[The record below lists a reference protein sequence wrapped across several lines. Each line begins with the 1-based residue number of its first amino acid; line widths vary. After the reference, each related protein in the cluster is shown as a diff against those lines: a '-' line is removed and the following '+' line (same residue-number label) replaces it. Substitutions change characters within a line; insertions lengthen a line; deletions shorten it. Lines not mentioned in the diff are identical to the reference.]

1 MKLIIGLGN
10 PEKKY
15 DGTRH
20 NIGFQVLDEFA
31 EKHGLSWKQN
41 NKLRAETTEYT
52 VNDTKIM
59 LAKPTT
65 YYNLV
70 GESARAITDFYK
82 IDPSEILV
90 VHDDLDIPF
99 GKTRTRNGGG
109 DAGNNGIKSIS
120 QHIGPDFHRVRIGI
134 SNELSEK
141 IDASDFVLSKFNS
154 SESPELT
161 QIIEK
166 THRCIDEFVT
176 GNLEH
181 KTI

>member
-10 PEKKY
+10 PEKQY
-15 DGTRH
+15 DDTRH
-20 NIGFQVLDEFA
+20 NIGFRVLDEFA
-31 EKHGLSWKQN
+31 QNHDLSWKQN
-41 NKLRAETTEYT
+41 KKLRAETAEFII
-52 VNDTKIM
+52 NNTKVL
-59 LAKPTT
+59 LAKPIT

-70 GESARAITDFYK
+70 GESVRAVADFYK
-82 IDPSEILV
+82 IDPNEILV

-120 QHIGPDFHRVRIGI
+120 QHIGPGFHRVRIGI

-141 IDASDFVLSKFNS
+141 IDAADFVLSRFNS
-154 SESPELT
+154 DESPELT

-166 THRCIDEFVT
+166 THRCIDEFVV
-176 GNLEH
+176 GKFEH